1 MKLIKALLAVL
12 ALSFS
17 LNSFALTDDQS
28 VEFTGACNDGDLKIV
43 KQYVEKEHVNVN
55 DKYFGWSPLQM
66 AATKGH
72 LNVVKYLVEHGADLD
87 YAHPMTKMT
96 PFHLAAF
103 DDYQDIVKYLAAKG
117 ADINKKLKGDVSIV
131 RVMKDEGPRG
141 EAMVKLLLSLG
152 VKEDGCLDEK
162 CF

>member
-1 MKLIKALLAVL
+1 MKLIKALFAVL

-17 LNSFALTDDQS
+17 LNSFAITDDQS
-28 VEFTGACNDGDLKIV
+28 VEFTGACNDGDLKTV
-43 KQYVEKEHVNVN
+43 KRYIEKEHVNVN

-72 LNVVKYLVEHGADLD
+72 FEVVKYLVEHGADLN

-103 DDYQDIVKYLAAKG
+103 DGHEKIVKYLAEKG
-117 ADINKKLKGDVSIV
+117 ADINKKLKADVSII

-141 EAMVKLLLSLG
+141 ESMVKLLLSLG
-152 VKEDGCLDEK
+152 VKDDGCTDEK